1 MAHETKWVFGWMI
14 PMKSFITWCNQMN
27 VSYQD
32 VLYDS
37 VEYEE
42 FIPTSI
48 QFVYACPYEGA
59 SFEEYTLAIHIVE
72 IDGLLESFQ
81 DLSGETLEEAQTFLQ
96 KFVKEKIQN
105 PRIHTFCHST

>member
-14 PMKSFITWCNQMN
+14 PMKSFIAWCNQMN
-27 VSYQD
+27 FSYQD

-42 FIPTSI
+42 IIPTTI
-48 QFVYACPYEGA
+48 QFVYASPYEGA
-59 SFEEYTLAIHIVE
+59 SFDEYTLAIHIVQ
-72 IDGLLESFQ
+72 IDGTLDSFQ
-81 DLSGETLEEAQTFLQ
+81 DLSGEILDEAQTFAQ
-96 KFVKEKIQN
+96 KFVKEKITN